1 MSGLKWLKMASSGA
15 RDKYINILIKLNLKK
30 KPKQINSNKNKLQLS
45 ESKETKIKRNK
56 FGFPTIN

>member
-30 KPKQINSNKNKLQLS
+30 KSKQINSNQNKSQLS
-45 ESKETKIKRNK
+45 KLKENKIKRNK

>member
-1 MSGLKWLKMASSGA
+1 MASSGA

-30 KPKQINSNKNKLQLS
+30 KSKQFNSNQNKSQLS
-45 ESKETKIKRNK
+45 ELKENKIKRNK

>member
-1 MSGLKWLKMASSGA
+1 MASSGA

-30 KPKQINSNKNKLQLS
+30 KPKQINSNQNKSQLS
-45 ESKETKIKRNK
+45 ELKENKIKRNK